1 MNRTFSSDV
10 IVALDFKN
18 LEETLAFLAPFSGH
32 DQLYVKVGLE
42 LYLQNG
48 PQVLSALKERGHRIF
63 LDLKLHDML
72 NFHAAGGKE
81 MLEAAKQGLLDGG
94 SPETLAIA
102 VTQLTSTSQEQM
114 QAEQLIPVDL
124 VTSVRHYAQLS
135 KEAGLDGVVASVHEA
150 PFIREACGQDFAIV
164 TPGIRLAGGPSQ
176 DQKRIA
182 TPEVARQLG
191 SSHIVV
197 GRPITLASDP
207 VAVYDGIC
215 QSFLK

>member
-1 MNRTFSSDV
+1 MLFRSVYGASKGL
-10 IVALDFKN
+10 AQFK
-18 LEETLAFLAPFSGH
+18 
-32 DQLYVKVGLE
+32 V
-42 LYLQNG
+42 
-48 PQVLSALKERGHRIF
+48 
-63 LDLKLHDML
+63 DML

-81 MLEAAKQGLLDGG
+81 MLEAAKQGLIDGG

-124 VTSVRHYAQLS
+124 VTNVRHYAQLA

-150 PFIREACGQDFAIV
+150 PHIREACGQDFAIV
-164 TPGIRLAGGPSQ
+164 TPGIRLIGGPSQ